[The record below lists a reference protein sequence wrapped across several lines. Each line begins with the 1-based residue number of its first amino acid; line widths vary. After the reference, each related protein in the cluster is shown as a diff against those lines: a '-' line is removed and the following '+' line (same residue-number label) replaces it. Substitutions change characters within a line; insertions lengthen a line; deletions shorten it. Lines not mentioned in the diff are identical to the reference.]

1 MILMHA
7 NEVIRQRSAF
17 LLYMIVLEMTPLKTF
32 VSGAAD
38 RKTAERHHPFCQE
51 QRQSILKSLC
61 KSILANSYQTTFPA

>member
-7 NEVIRQRSAF
+7 KEVIRQRSAF

-38 RKTAERHHPFCQE
+38 RQNGTTLFAKSNGNLFSKASANPFLPTATKLPFQ
-51 QRQSILKSLC
+51 LG
-61 KSILANSYQTTFPA
+61 

>member
-1 MILMHA
+1 
-7 NEVIRQRSAF
+7 
-17 LLYMIVLEMTPLKTF
+17 MIVLEMTPLKTF